1 MLKHLLIKNYTL
13 IDHLEMAPSAALNI
27 ITGETGAGKSIMLGA
42 VGLLLGNRADT
53 RALLNNANKCIVEG
67 AFYIESYQLQNLF
80 ETLDLD
86 YEVDCIIRRE
96 INPSGKSRAFI
107 NDTPVNLDALKILGQ
122 HLMDIHSQ
130 NDTLNLGSNSY
141 QLSLIDAYAGT
152 QTLVTNCKEKF
163 KIYQEANRAF
173 EELKQQAEQIKKDAD
188 YNNFLLEELSKA
200 QLQQGEQEEME
211 EELKRLENAEEIKL
225 VLNQILDIQE
235 NSEFAV
241 LNSLTTALGLL
252 SKISNYQAAYV
263 QLKERLQS
271 NLLELKD
278 IASELSNEEQRVD
291 VNLERTEEVN
301 ERLSLIY
308 QLQQKHL
315 SPDIAGLLRKQE
327 ELESQ
332 VHIAQN
338 LEEEIENA
346 QAKKD
351 GAYND
356 FINTAQQL
364 SGKRKSIL
372 QHFSKEIQEVLS
384 GLGMQ
389 LATVAIDHKETA
401 PQPTGIDAIRFLFS
415 ANKGIAPSP
424 LKEVAS
430 GGEFS
435 RFMFAIKYL
444 LADKTALPSI
454 IFDEIDTGISG
465 EVAMKMV
472 SMMKVMA
479 KNHQVVAISHLP
491 QFAAR
496 GDAHFFVYKDNTA
509 EKAASKVR
517 ELKDEERVEEIAKM
531 IGGDSPSP
539 VAFENARELMG
550 D

>member
-315 SPDIAGLLRKQE
+315 SSDIAGLLRKQE